1 MSEKVVLFTRINKE
15 LKEALDVEAKAQ
27 CRSSNSLVEVIL
39 REKLLGNQSKKAE
52 RLENISRLAGHV
64 S

>member
-27 CRSSNSLVEVIL
+27 CRSSSALVEVIL
-39 REKLLGNQSKKAE
+39 REKILGNQSEKTE
-52 RLENISRLAGHV
+52 RLEKVQRLAGHV